1 MRDPMLTVTTGPA
14 PETPPPP
21 TAAKLNPH
29 LLALEADLWL
39 SRGNVRIAEWLSKKA
54 WALREGGR

>member
-1 MRDPMLTVTTGPA
+1 MITVSTGTA

-21 TAAKLNPH
+21 VSKVKTH

-39 SRGNVRIAEWLSKKA
+39 ARGNVRIAEWLSQKA